1 MLQKHCKHGNALC
14 FARKG
19 MSNALNTID
28 KGLVKYGGV
37 AGKAL
42 QTAAPAI
49 AAVGGPTA
57 GIAAGAIGK
66 GMESY
71 NSIRSQLGD

>member
-1 MLQKHCKHGNALC
+1 MLQKRCKHGNALC

-19 MSNALNTID
+19 LSNALSNLD

-49 AAVGGPTA
+49 GALNPTA
-57 GIAAGAIGK
+57 GVAAGAIGK

>member
-19 MSNALNTID
+19 LSNALSTMD
-28 KGLVKYGGV
+28 KGLVKYGGA

-42 QTAAPAI
+42 QTVAPALTAI
-49 AAVGGPTA
+49 APAA

-66 GMESY
+66 GLESY
-71 NSIRSQLGD
+71 NSIRSQPGN

>member
-19 MSNALNTID
+19 LSNALSTMD
-28 KGLVKYGGV
+28 KGLVKYGGA

-42 QTAAPAI
+42 QTAAPAL
-49 AAVGGPTA
+49 AAVNPTA

-66 GMESY
+66 GLESY

>member
-1 MLQKHCKHGNALC
+1 MLQKHCRHGNALC
-14 FARKG
+14 FARRG
-19 MSNALNTID
+19 MSNALSTID
-28 KGLVKYGGV
+28 KGLVKYGGA

-49 AAVGGPTA
+49 AALNPTA
-57 GIAAGAIGK
+57 GVAAGAIGK
-66 GMESY
+66 GLESY